1 MARVHFVLQVRLRD
15 HGLQRAQYVDVYLRS
30 EFGTCVPTK
39 NATRCFALICFEL
52 LLFQN
57 SPCITTGQQEL
68 AILGMQNTNIAY
80 NFMILG
86 IMFVVYRLI
95 AYLALLYVD
104 FMRRHLSAHTA
115 ATS

>member
-1 MARVHFVLQVRLRD
+1 
-15 HGLQRAQYVDVYLRS
+15 
-30 EFGTCVPTK
+30 
-39 NATRCFALICFEL
+39 
-52 LLFQN
+52 
-57 SPCITTGQQEL
+57 
-68 AILGMQNTNIAY
+68 MQNTSIAY